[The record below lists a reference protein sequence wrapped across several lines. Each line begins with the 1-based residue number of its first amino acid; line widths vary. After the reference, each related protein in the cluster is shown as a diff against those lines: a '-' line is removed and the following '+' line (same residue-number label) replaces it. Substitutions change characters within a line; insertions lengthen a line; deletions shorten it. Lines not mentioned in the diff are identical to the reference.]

1 MISLSRFDTGVYIP
15 EYISVHSHALSEV
28 NTTLSIALSIVSKS
42 PNLGNVFLCISLR
55 HIRNAGF
62 LSRIYLF
69 THISLLIN
77 WTVNSPCQNYRY
89 QIYALHSDKMPRD
102 YMLVHPN
109 IITQRRA
116 SVLTLF
122 YFLLNYL

>member
-89 QIYALHSDKMPRD
+89 QIYALTVIKCPGTICLYILTSS
-102 YMLVHPN
+102 LN
-109 IITQRRA
+109 G
-116 SVLTLF
+116 VLRF
-122 YFLLNYL
+122 EHYFTFF